1 MTDLEKSMDSMITVF
16 NKYAHD
22 GKHGK
27 ALTKK
32 ELRKLIEAELPNF
45 LKVRIFLAI
54 IPDLYPQCES
64 LSIFKL
70 KMLLLMRFAPWTHL
84 LLHLFQTQKNAN
96 SVDHI
101 MKDLDQNKDDVL
113 DFEEFMPF
121 IAGLTMACEKYC
133 SMSAKKKWKNWCANT
148 L

>member
-45 LKVRIFLAI
+45 LK
-54 IPDLYPQCES
+54 S
-64 LSIFKL
+64 
-70 KMLLLMRFAPWTHL
+70 
-84 LLHLFQTQKNAN
+84 QKNSN

-133 SMSAKKKWKNWCANT
+133 SMSAKKK
-148 L
+148 

>member
-1 MTDLEKSMDSMITVF
+1 MDSMITVF

-70 KMLLLMRFAPWTHL
+70 KMLLLMHFAP
-84 LLHLFQTQKNAN
+84 
-96 SVDHI
+96 
-101 MKDLDQNKDDVL
+101 
-113 DFEEFMPF
+113 
-121 IAGLTMACEKYC
+121 
-133 SMSAKKKWKNWCANT
+133 
-148 L
+148 